1 MKILAIALL
10 AFGLI
15 GLVTGGF
22 SFTTK
27 EKVVDLGPIDISKD
41 KTHTAYIPVIG
52 SVAALAA
59 GAFILVAGSR
69 RTSS

>member
-1 MKILAIALL
+1 MKILAIVLL
-10 AFGLI
+10 AVGLI

-27 EKVVDLGPIDISKD
+27 EKVVDLGPIDISRD
-41 KTHTAYIPVIG
+41 KTHTTYIPVVG

-59 GAFILVAGSR
+59 GAVILLAGNR
-69 RTSS
+69 RTS